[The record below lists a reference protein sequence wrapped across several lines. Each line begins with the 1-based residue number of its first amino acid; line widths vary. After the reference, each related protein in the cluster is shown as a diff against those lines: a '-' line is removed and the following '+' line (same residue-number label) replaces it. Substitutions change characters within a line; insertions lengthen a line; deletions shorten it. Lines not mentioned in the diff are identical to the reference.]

1 MSTLS
6 RSRSPLMDVGFR
18 LLGEPRLDPT
28 LCVTLVA
35 VICMGLGVLYS
46 ASGGDTGTV
55 IRQLV
60 RIGAGVAAMLFM
72 AGMAPKTW
80 RLWTPWVFV
89 LSLSL
94 VVAVLFVGEGRG
106 VKRWLDLGI
115 LRFQPSELMKL
126 TVPMT
131 VAWYFHSRPLPPRI
145 HQLIVAFAI
154 IATPAVLIALE
165 PDLGTAL
172 LVAASGLFV
181 VFMAGIAWKHIA
193 LILAGAIAALPVLWA
208 NMRDYQRNRILT
220 MLDPEADPLG
230 QGWNIIQS
238 KIAVGSGGLYGKGW
252 TNGTQAQLDFLP
264 ERSTDFIFAVL
275 AEEFGLFGVLMLL
288 VLYLVL
294 IGRGL
299 QIAASGKDTFSRL
312 LAGSLS
318 LTFFVYVAVN
328 AGMITGM
335 MPVVGVPLPLVSYG
349 GTSIVTLLAA
359 FGMLMSINGHRQMI
373 RPR

>member
-1 MSTLS
+1 MSTLA
-6 RSRSPLMDVGFR
+6 RPRSPLFDLGFR
-18 LLGEPRLDPT
+18 LLGQPRLDPT
-28 LCVTLVA
+28 LCVTLA
-35 VICMGLGVLYS
+35 AIMFMGLGVLYS
-46 ASGGDTGTV
+46 ASGGDIGTV

-60 RIGAGVAAMLFM
+60 RVGAGVAALVLM

-80 RLWTPWVFV
+80 RLWTPWVF
-89 LSLSL
+89 LASLAL
-94 VVAVLFVGEGRG
+94 VTLVLFIGEGRG

-115 LRFQPSELMKL
+115 VRFQPSELMKL
-126 TVPMT
+126 TVPMML
-131 VAWYFHSRPLPPRI
+131 AWFFHSRPLPPRI
-145 HQLIVAFAI
+145 HQLLAAFVMI
-154 IATPAVLIALE
+154 GVPAVLIALE

-181 VFMAGIAWKHIA
+181 IFMAGISWKYITV
-193 LILAGAIAALPVLWA
+193 IVAAMVAAAPVLWA
-208 NMRDYQRNRILT
+208 NMRDYQRSRILT
-220 MLDPEADPLG
+220 LLDPDADPLG

-275 AEEFGLFGVLMLL
+275 AEEFGLFGVLTLL

-299 QIAASGKDTFSRL
+299 QIATLGKDTYSRL

-359 FGMLMSINGHRQMI
+359 FGMLMSINGHRRMI
-373 RPR
+373 RP

>member
-1 MSTLS
+1 MSSLA
-6 RSRSPLMDVGFR
+6 RRPVLVDLGFR
-18 LLGEPRLDPT
+18 LLGQPRLDPT
-28 LCVTLVA
+28 LVVTLAA
-35 VICMGLGVLYS
+35 VMAMGLGVLYS
-46 ASGGDTGTV
+46 ASGGDVGTV
-55 IRQLV
+55 VRQLV
-60 RIGAGVAAMLFM
+60 RIAAGAAALVFL
-72 AGMAPKTW
+72 AGSAPQTW
-80 RLWTPWVFV
+80 RLWTPWVFLV
-89 LSLSL
+89 SLAL
-94 VVAVLFVGEGRG
+94 VTLVLFVGEGRG
-106 VKRWLDLGI
+106 VRRWLDLGVV
-115 LRFQPSELMKL
+115 RFQPSELMKL
-126 TVPMT
+126 TVPMML
-131 VAWYFHSRPLPPRI
+131 AWYFHSRPLPPRI
-145 HQLIVAFAI
+145 HQLAVAFTL
-154 IATPAVLIALE
+154 IAVPTVLIALE
-165 PDLGTAL
+165 PDLGTGL

-181 VFMAGIAWKHIA
+181 IFIAGIAWKHIA
-193 LILAGAIAALPVLWA
+193 FLAGAMVAAAPVLWA
-208 NMRDYQRNRILT
+208 HMRDYQRNRILT
-220 MLDPEADPLG
+220 MLDPDADPLG

-275 AEEFGLFGVLMLL
+275 AEEFGLFGVLTLL
-288 VLYLVL
+288 ALYLIL

-299 QIAASGKDTFSRL
+299 QIAAAGKDTYSRL

-373 RPR
+373 RP